1 MCWGPLSSSSNN
13 QFVNACKKKRVKQ
26 QIQNNKTQNMNQIT
40 ELNIMLNR
48 KESEQGTD

>member
-1 MCWGPLSSSSNN
+1 MH
-13 QFVNACKKKRVKQ
+13 AKKKRVKQ

-48 KESEQGTD
+48 EEREQGTD